1 MKSKKPRYMANANRD
16 LIPGRDDN
24 AIWAQLTADIQ
35 AIRYTNP
42 DVKKELLAFVEYEKQ
57 KVSKYKMP
65 SAPFII
71 RANTTYDDPLKGP
84 VGPGYN
90 KLPYAPYEQFRSE
103 IARLKKKTFTDNAAE
118 IEESMMKLQ
127 KIFSLRKVTIHGKDL
142 QLKDFPDDANHGLPG
157 KDLLD
162 VPTIIKKKYAL
173 GKKYLEIHWDALEGK
188 MFAVR
193 IECVDVRERDIDG
206 ETRRT
211 NLYTKLVDQELQNNY
226 FQFDVTNPKCTIQ
239 KLNAFR
245 DKPSHT
251 YRVKVTVKKTDSK
264 ITDKQWRYIKGQI
277 VHIPDQDVTI
287 QKYRMNP
294 SNSLF
299 PIDKFRLEICHK
311 YKTLYDLFRLVPT
324 VTNDMSFVAAYRNIV
339 GNYNVIIGDPD
350 TPEPFQKWEYLRIPN
365 DWKTLSY
372 WEQVLVIVFKG
383 KPMMSPKTLALQLTT
398 LFDCDIINTN
408 ITNLGI
414 SHNMDKPYAVDPAKG
429 GSQRMT
435 GAKRP
440 YYALTTIPTQLDS
453 AFVNR
458 GNQYK
463 AVQTTNIIY
472 DSTWK
477 QSKKYF
483 KKNSVVYGREY
494 HDFIYLDTRLERE
507 ACDTLRRIDRLLR
520 LSHERG
526 YPVLNKSVAAP
537 YNYANNTSFARDTM
551 FGVNNYDR
559 TQSYPPLQAA
569 PLIMAGRN
577 VGDNAKARIEDPQKT
592 FDRRGMT
599 KAAKMI
605 DVVKVNT
612 GNDDI
617 YYNHPMYPS
626 KQKKDA
632 WGRL

>member
-1 MKSKKPRYMANANRD
+1 MMKSKKPRYMANANRD

-35 AIRYTNP
+35 AIQYTNQ
-42 DVKKELLAFVEYEKQ
+42 DVKKELLAFIAYEKQ
-57 KVSKYKMP
+57 KVSKYNMP

-103 IARLKKKTFTDNAAE
+103 IARLKKKTFDKNAAE

-157 KDLLD
+157 NDLLD

-188 MFAVR
+188 TFFVR
-193 IECVDVRERDIDG
+193 VERADEPPNNTKISQIE
-206 ETRRT
+206 T
-211 NLYTKLVDQELQNNY
+211 QNHM
-226 FQFDVTNPKCTIQ
+226 Q
-239 KLNAFR
+239 KVPIAAANEV
-245 DKPSHT
+245 
-251 YRVKVTVKKTDSK
+251 RVKVMVKKTPTAVPNFKDVEG
-264 ITDKQWRYIKGQI
+264 TV

-299 PIDKFRLEICHK
+299 PIDQFRLEICDK
-311 YKTLYDLFRLVPT
+311 YKTIYDLFPLFERAP
-324 VTNDMSFVAAYRNIV
+324 VTFLFCCERIEREMGFL
-339 GNYNVIIGDPD
+339 GLGFGTD
-350 TPEPFQKWEYLRIPN
+350 TLDDTNSVKWEYLRIPN
-365 DWKTLSY
+365 KWNTLTY
-372 WEQVLVIVFKG
+372 KEKVLVILQKAI
-383 KPMMSPKTLALQLTT
+383 PKDLFNVMRSKVNT
-398 LFDCDIINTN
+398 LFDCDIINVFPPAN
-408 ITNLGI
+408 VL
-414 SHNMDKPYAVDPAKG
+414 DKPYAIDPAKG

-440 YYALTTIPTQLDS
+440 HYALTTIPTQLDS

-463 AVQTTNIIY
+463 AEQIKNII
-472 DSTWK
+472 DNSTWK

-569 PLIMAGRN
+569 PLIMARSN

-612 GNDDI
+612 GNKDI

>member
-1 MKSKKPRYMANANRD
+1 MKSKKPRYIMS
-16 LIPGRDDN
+16 LLPGVSATAPAARDDDT
-24 AIWAQLTADIQ
+24 AIWAQLRTDLGDAGLYADRVQ
-35 AIRYTNP
+35 VPNSNPPTYTSQ
-42 DVKKELLAFVEYEKQ
+42 VRQELLAFIAYEKQ
-57 KVSKYKMP
+57 KVSKYNMP

-142 QLKDFPDDANHGLPG
+142 QLKDFPDDADHGLPG
-157 KDLLD
+157 HDSLD
-162 VPTIIKKKYAL
+162 VPTIIKKKYEL

-188 MFAVR
+188 MFVVR
-193 IECVDVRERDIDG
+193 VERADNTEILQIE
-206 ETRRT
+206 T
-211 NLYTKLVDQELQNNY
+211 QNHM
-226 FQFDVTNPKCTIQ
+226 Q
-239 KLNAFR
+239 KVPIAAAINEV
-245 DKPSHT
+245 
-251 YRVKVTVKKTDSK
+251 RVKVTVKKTDSK

-299 PIDKFRLEICHK
+299 PIDKFRLEICDK

-414 SHNMDKPYAVDPAKG
+414 SHNMDKPYAVDSAKG

-472 DSTWK
+472 NSTWK

-483 KKNSVVYGREY
+483 KKNSVVYGRGY

-569 PLIMAGRN
+569 PLIMARSN

-612 GNDDI
+612 ANGI

>member
-1 MKSKKPRYMANANRD
+1 MPANVWGQMMLFQAFNKKLEFPKPSAVVNQTYLDFLAKTYRLSHNGHHGLEHWLRVLLN
-16 LIPGRDDN
+16 GR
-24 AIWAQLTADIQ
+24 
-35 AIRYTNP
+35 
-42 DVKKELLAFVEYEKQ
+42 LLAEQNGADLEVVEHFALVHDVMRENEN
-57 KVSKYKMP
+57 M
-65 SAPFII
+65 
-71 RANTTYDDPLKGP
+71 DLHHGP
-84 VGPGYN
+84 
-90 KLPYAPYEQFRSE
+90 R
-103 IARLKKKTFTDNAAE
+103 AAE
-118 IEESMMKLQ
+118 FIRSIAGSWIKLEEHRLHKLMQ
-127 KIFSLRKVTIHGKDL
+127 
-142 QLKDFPDDANHGLPG
+142 A
-157 KDLLD
+157 
-162 VPTIIKKKYAL
+162 
-173 GKKYLEIHWDALEGK
+173 
-188 MFAVR
+188 
-193 IECVDVRERDIDG
+193 C
-206 ETRRT
+206 
-211 NLYTKLVDQELQNNY
+211 
-226 FQFDVTNPKCTIQ
+226 
-239 KLNAFR
+239 
-245 DKPSHT
+245 
-251 YRVKVTVKKTDSK
+251 
-264 ITDKQWRYIKGQI
+264 RYHSVGRL
-277 VHIPDQDVTI
+277 DQDVTI

-299 PIDKFRLEICHK
+299 PIDQFRLEICDK

-324 VTNDMSFVAAYRNIV
+324 VTDDMSFLEAYRNIV
-339 GNYNVIIGDPD
+339 GNYNIIIGDPD
-350 TPEPFQKWEYLRIPN
+350 RPEPFQKWEYLRIPN

-383 KPMMSPKTLALQLTT
+383 KRMMSPKTLAMQLTT

-408 ITNLGI
+408 ITNLGIWKI

-472 DSTWK
+472 NSTWK

-483 KKNSVVYGREY
+483 KKNSVVYGRGY

-537 YNYANNTSFARDTM
+537 YNYANNTSFSRDTM

-569 PLIMAGRN
+569 PLIMARSN

>member
-1 MKSKKPRYMANANRD
+1 MS
-16 LIPGRDDN
+16 LLPGVSATAPAARDDDT
-24 AIWAQLTADIQ
+24 AIWAQLMADLG
-35 AIRYTNP
+35 AAGSYADRTPNP
-42 DVKKELLAFVEYEKQ
+42 NPNNLVQTSQVRQELVNFINYERNKATRLN
-57 KVSKYKMP
+57 MP

-71 RANTTYDDPLKGP
+71 RSNTSYNNLNPPDPNP
-84 VGPGYN
+84 GPGYN

-103 IARLKKKTFTDNAAE
+103 IARLKNKTFAKDAAA

-157 KDLLD
+157 HDRLD
-162 VPTIIKKKYAL
+162 VPTIIKIKYEL
-173 GKKYLEIHWDALEGK
+173 GQKYLDIRWDALEGK
-188 MFAVR
+188 SFFVRVERADNNNEISR
-193 IECVDVRERDIDG
+193 IE
-206 ETRRT
+206 T
-211 NLYTKLVDQELQNNY
+211 QNHM
-226 FQFDVTNPKCTIQ
+226 Q
-239 KLNAFR
+239 KVPLDAAVNEV
-245 DKPSHT
+245 
-251 YRVKVTVKKTDSK
+251 RVKVMVKKTPTAVPNFGDVEG
-264 ITDKQWRYIKGQI
+264 TV

-299 PIDKFRLEICHK
+299 PIDKFRLEICDK
-311 YKTLYDLFRLVPT
+311 YKTLYDLFQLVPT
-324 VTNDMSFVAAYRNIV
+324 VTDDLPFDQAHDELRNAYNGIDFT
-339 GNYNVIIGDPD
+339 NV
-350 TPEPFQKWEYLRIPN
+350 EQWEYLRIPN
-365 DWKTLSY
+365 TWKNLSY
-372 WEQVLVIVFKG
+372 WEKVLVIVFKG
-383 KPMMSPKTLALQLTT
+383 KPMEVSINAIQSRIATLYDA
-398 LFDCDIINTN
+398 DIIN
-408 ITNLGI
+408 
-414 SHNMDKPYAVDPAKG
+414 KPYATHPAKG
-429 GSQRMT
+429 GLQRMT

-463 AVQTTNIIY
+463 AVQIKNIIEN
-472 DSTWK
+472 STWK

-483 KKNSVVYGREY
+483 KKNSVVYGRGY

-569 PLIMAGRN
+569 PLIMARSN

-605 DVVKVNT
+605 DVVKVDT
-612 GNDDI
+612 GDPNNRDI

>member
-1 MKSKKPRYMANANRD
+1 MMKSKKPRYMANANRD

-24 AIWAQLTADIQ
+24 AIWAQLTADIGTAGSYADSKVRQ
-35 AIRYTNP
+35 
-42 DVKKELLAFVEYEKQ
+42 ELLDFINYEKQ
-57 KVSKYKMP
+57 KVSKYNMP

-84 VGPGYN
+84 LGPGYN

-103 IARLKKKTFTDNAAE
+103 IARLKKKTFDKNAAE

-142 QLKDFPDDANHGLPG
+142 QLKDFPDDDANKLGLPG
-157 KDLLD
+157 HDSLD
-162 VPTIIKKKYAL
+162 VPTVIEKKYAL
-173 GKKYLEIHWDALEGK
+173 GKKYLDIHWDALEGK
-188 MFAVR
+188 TFFVR
-193 IECVDVRERDIDG
+193 VEKADDNTEISQIE
-206 ETRRT
+206 T
-211 NLYTKLVDQELQNNY
+211 QNHM
-226 FQFDVTNPKCTIQ
+226 Q
-239 KLNAFR
+239 KVPIAAGMNEV
-245 DKPSHT
+245 
-251 YRVKVTVKKTDSK
+251 RVKVMVKKTPTAVPNFKDVEG
-264 ITDKQWRYIKGQI
+264 TV

-299 PIDKFRLEICHK
+299 PIDQFRLEICDK
-311 YKTLYDLFRLVPT
+311 YKTIYDLFRLVPE
-324 VTNDMSFVAAYRNIV
+324 VRDGMSFLEAYRNIV
-339 GNYNVIIGDPD
+339 VNYNEIFLDNNGNLIPL
-350 TPEPFQKWEYLRIPN
+350 EKWEYLRIPN
-365 DWKTLSY
+365 TWKNLSY
-372 WEQVLVIVFKG
+372 WKKVLVTVFKG
-383 KPMMSPKTLALQLTT
+383 KPMEVSVDAIRSRIATLYDL
-398 LFDCDIINTN
+398 DIVNR
-408 ITNLGI
+408 
-414 SHNMDKPYAVDPAKG
+414 PYAIDPAKG

-440 YYALTTIPTQLDS
+440 HYALTTIPTQLDS
-453 AFVNR
+453 TFVNR

-463 AVQTTNIIY
+463 AEQIKNIIEN
-472 DSTWK
+472 STWK

-537 YNYANNTSFARDTM
+537 YNYANNTSFARDTT

-577 VGDNAKARIEDPQKT
+577 VGDNAKVRIEDPQKT

-605 DVVKVNT
+605 DVVKEGTTN
-612 GNDDI
+612 GI
-617 YYNHPMYPS
+617 YYNHPIYPS

>member
-1 MKSKKPRYMANANRD
+1 MKSKKPRYIMS
-16 LIPGRDDN
+16 LLPGVSATAPAARDDDT
-24 AIWAQLTADIQ
+24 AIWAQLRTDLGDAGLYADRVQ
-35 AIRYTNP
+35 VPNSNPPTYTSQ
-42 DVKKELLAFVEYEKQ
+42 VRQELLAFIAYEKQ
-57 KVSKYKMP
+57 KVSKYNMP

-142 QLKDFPDDANHGLPG
+142 QLKDFPDDADHGLPG
-157 KDLLD
+157 HDSLD
-162 VPTIIKKKYAL
+162 VPTIIKKKYEL

-188 MFAVR
+188 MFVVR
-193 IECVDVRERDIDG
+193 VERADNTEILQIE
-206 ETRRT
+206 T
-211 NLYTKLVDQELQNNY
+211 QNHM
-226 FQFDVTNPKCTIQ
+226 Q
-239 KLNAFR
+239 KVPIAAAINEV
-245 DKPSHT
+245 
-251 YRVKVTVKKTDSK
+251 RVKVTVKKTDSK

-299 PIDKFRLEICHK
+299 PIDKFRLEICDK

-350 TPEPFQKWEYLRIPN
+350 TPEPFQKWECLRIPN

-414 SHNMDKPYAVDPAKG
+414 SHNMDKPYAVDSAKG

-472 DSTWK
+472 NSTWK

-483 KKNSVVYGREY
+483 KKNSVVYGRGY

-569 PLIMAGRN
+569 PLIMARSN

-612 GNDDI
+612 ANGI

>member
-1 MKSKKPRYMANANRD
+1 
-16 LIPGRDDN
+16 
-24 AIWAQLTADIQ
+24 
-35 AIRYTNP
+35 
-42 DVKKELLAFVEYEKQ
+42 
-57 KVSKYKMP
+57 
-65 SAPFII
+65 
-71 RANTTYDDPLKGP
+71 
-84 VGPGYN
+84 
-90 KLPYAPYEQFRSE
+90 
-103 IARLKKKTFTDNAAE
+103 
-118 IEESMMKLQ
+118 
-127 KIFSLRKVTIHGKDL
+127 
-142 QLKDFPDDANHGLPG
+142 
-157 KDLLD
+157 
-162 VPTIIKKKYAL
+162 
-173 GKKYLEIHWDALEGK
+173 
-188 MFAVR
+188 
-193 IECVDVRERDIDG
+193 
-206 ETRRT
+206 
-211 NLYTKLVDQELQNNY
+211 
-226 FQFDVTNPKCTIQ
+226 
-239 KLNAFR
+239 
-245 DKPSHT
+245 
-251 YRVKVTVKKTDSK
+251 
-264 ITDKQWRYIKGQI
+264 
-277 VHIPDQDVTI
+277 
-287 QKYRMNP
+287 
-294 SNSLF
+294 
-299 PIDKFRLEICHK
+299 
-311 YKTLYDLFRLVPT
+311 
-324 VTNDMSFVAAYRNIV
+324 MSFVAAYRNIV

-483 KKNSVVYGREY
+483 KKNSVVYGRGY

>member
-1 MKSKKPRYMANANRD
+1 MMKSKKPRYMANANRD
-16 LIPGRDDN
+16 LIPGRDDTK
-24 AIWAQLTADIQ
+24 IWETLTANIQ
-35 AIRYTNP
+35 AIRYTNQ
-42 DVKKELLAFVEYEKQ
+42 DVKKELLAFIAYEKQ
-57 KVSKYKMP
+57 KVSKYNIP

-71 RANTTYDDPLKGP
+71 RANKKYTDPNGKLISH
-84 VGPGYN
+84 GYN

-103 IARLKKKTFTDNAAE
+103 IARLKKKTFAENATE
-118 IEESMMKLQ
+118 IEESMMQLQ
-127 KIFSLRKVTIHGKDL
+127 KIFSLRKVTIHGKEL

-157 KDLLD
+157 NDLLD

-173 GKKYLEIHWDALEGK
+173 GKKYIEIHWDALEGK
-188 MFAVR
+188 MFVVCVER
-193 IECVDVRERDIDG
+193 TVDNTKILQIE
-206 ETRRT
+206 T
-211 NLYTKLVDQELQNNY
+211 QNHM
-226 FQFDVTNPKCTIQ
+226 Q
-239 KLNAFR
+239 KVPITAAIN
-245 DKPSHT
+245 KV
-251 YRVKVTVKKTDSK
+251 RVKVTVKKTDSK
-264 ITDKQWRYIKGQI
+264 ITDKQWLHIKGQI

-299 PIDKFRLEICHK
+299 PIDKFRLEICDK
-311 YKTLYDLFRLVPT
+311 YKTIYDLFRLVPT
-324 VTNDMSFVAAYRNIV
+324 VMENMPFYNAYDKLGEAYNNIDFTNV
-339 GNYNVIIGDPD
+339 
-350 TPEPFQKWEYLRIPN
+350 EQWEYLRIPN
-365 DWKTLSY
+365 TWKNLSY
-372 WEQVLVIVFKG
+372 WEKVLVIVFKG
-383 KPMMSPKTLALQLTT
+383 KPMEVSINAIQSRIATLYDL
-398 LFDCDIINTN
+398 DIVNR
-408 ITNLGI
+408 
-414 SHNMDKPYAVDPAKG
+414 PYAIDPAKG

-453 AFVNR
+453 VFVNS

-463 AVQTTNIIY
+463 AVQIKNII
-472 DSTWK
+472 DNSTWK

-559 TQSYPPLQAA
+559 TQSYPPLQVA
-569 PLIMAGRN
+569 PLIMARSN

-612 GNDDI
+612 GNKDI

>member
-1 MKSKKPRYMANANRD
+1 MS
-16 LIPGRDDN
+16 LLPGVSATAPAVRDDDT
-24 AIWAQLTADIQ
+24 AIWETLTADIGTVGSYADSKVRQ
-35 AIRYTNP
+35 
-42 DVKKELLAFVEYEKQ
+42 ELLDFIDYEKQ
-57 KVSKYKMP
+57 KVSKYNMP

-71 RANTTYDDPLKGP
+71 RANKKYTDPNGKLISH
-84 VGPGYN
+84 GYN

-142 QLKDFPDDANHGLPG
+142 QLKDFPDDADHGLPG
-157 KDLLD
+157 HDSLD
-162 VPTIIKKKYAL
+162 VPTVIEKKYAL
-173 GKKYLEIHWDALEGK
+173 GKKYLDIRWDALEGK
-188 MFAVR
+188 TFFVR
-193 IECVDVRERDIDG
+193 VEKADDNTEISQIE
-206 ETRRT
+206 T
-211 NLYTKLVDQELQNNY
+211 QNHM
-226 FQFDVTNPKCTIQ
+226 Q
-239 KLNAFR
+239 KVPIAAA
-245 DKPSHT
+245 SEV
-251 YRVKVTVKKTDSK
+251 RVKVMVKKTPTAVPNFNDVEG
-264 ITDKQWRYIKGQI
+264 TV

-299 PIDKFRLEICHK
+299 PIDKFRLEICDK
-311 YKTLYDLFRLVPT
+311 YKTIYDLFRLVPE
-324 VTNDMSFVAAYRNIV
+324 VAENMPFFFAYDKLGEAYNNIDFTNV
-339 GNYNVIIGDPD
+339 
-350 TPEPFQKWEYLRIPN
+350 EQWEYLRIPN
-365 DWKTLSY
+365 TWKNLSY
-372 WEQVLVIVFKG
+372 WEKVLVIVFKG
-383 KPMMSPKTLALQLTT
+383 KPMEVSVDA
-398 LFDCDIINTN
+398 IVSR
-408 ITNLGI
+408 LGI
-414 SHNMDKPYAVDPAKG
+414 LYDVDILNFDGGDLFDKPYAVDPAKG

-463 AVQTTNIIY
+463 AVQKINILTK
-472 DSTWK
+472 SSWK

-569 PLIMAGRN
+569 PLIMARSN
-577 VGDNAKARIEDPQKT
+577 VGDNAKARVEDPQKT

-605 DVVKVNT
+605 DVVKVGGAN
-612 GNDDI
+612 GI